1 MLVALMFLTRVPVG
15 MCPRRDDV
23 ARATLWFPL
32 VGAGIGL
39 CAAAIARG
47 LAELPALPP
56 MLGALLLVGLGAWI
70 TGAIHLD
77 GLADTADGFGG
88 GRTADAVLRIMHDP
102 RVGSFGVLA
111 LVLAVGIKVV
121 AIATLIDRRMAP
133 AFLIAAPALARWT
146 VIPLALW
153 LPYARAEGGLG
164 QSVAGTQTP
173 GRAAIATVLAIGV
186 AVIAL
191 GQRAVV
197 VTGVAAL
204 VTLAVG
210 RNARRR
216 IGGVTGDVFGACVEL
231 TETSL
236 LVTGVLMS

>member
-1 MLVALMFLTRVPVG
+1 MLVAVMLLTRVPVRVR
-15 MCPRRDDV
+15 PRGDEV

-39 CAAAIARG
+39 CAAAIARA

-56 MLGALLLVGLGAWI
+56 ILAALLLVALGAWV

-88 GRTADAVLRIMHDP
+88 GRTADAALRIMRDP
-102 RVGSFGVLA
+102 HIGSFGVLA
-111 LVLAVGIKVV
+111 LVLAVSIKVV
-121 AIATLIDRRMAP
+121 AIATLIERRMAT

-146 VIPLALW
+146 VVPLALW
-153 LPYARAEGGLG
+153 LPYARPDGGLG
-164 QSVAGTQTP
+164 QAVAGHQTP
-173 GRAAIATVLAIGV
+173 GRTALATILAIAVAAIALR
-186 AVIAL
+186 
-191 GQRAVV
+191 QRAVV
-197 VTGVAAL
+197 VTGIAAL

-210 RNARRR
+210 LTARKR